1 MALEAE
7 YEVLCT
13 LGEGS
18 FGKVYK
24 AKHRET
30 GDEVAVKEIKLGAKS
45 FSDALNSMELMA
57 LKALRHPCIVRLRE
71 LIRSQR
77 DGSLFFIFEF
87 IGSDLGRLIRENPR
101 GLPEDQA
108 IELMRQVLVGIAH
121 IHQYGFF
128 HRDVKPDNILFDPVK
143 QTIRIADFGEARS
156 LRARPPFTD
165 YVGTRWYRAPECLL
179 QDCNYSS
186 PVDVW
191 AAGLVFAEILRGSP
205 IFKGSGSIDQLH
217 QYWSVLG
224 LPSLADWPDFERLSK
239 GIRFRASEQGSCGL
253 RRVLPSASPKVQA
266 AIAGILIA
274 NPKKR
279 LPARRCLETFEIFA
293 KLTPLDL
300 TPRRVDSGIE
310 SNAET
315 SRVEDDLSAV
325 VDGAD
330 SAASSPSRRQ
340 GFGIGGSTPVSCA
353 QLDEDLDLDAELDEI
368 LAESPARPS
377 GMRPTANNPNQA
389 SITSLLGSFSF
400 APGSRATSRLSQAG
414 TTSRSSSKP
423 LPNVNLTGSPHLSPL
438 LMSPSPFDP
447 SSPSGNIEALLASM
461 EADLNTNHGSRR
473 RPDRSASPDVLRD
486 STLASMPDLADFP
499 G

>member
-1 MALEAE
+1 MALEE
-7 YEVLCT
+7 DYEVLCT

-24 AKHRET
+24 ARHRQT
-30 GDEVAVKEIKLGAKS
+30 ADEVAVKEIKLGAKS
-45 FSDALNSMELMA
+45 FSDALNSMELKA

-87 IGSDLGRLIRENPR
+87 LGSDLGRLIRENPR

-108 IELMRQVLVGIAH
+108 TELMRQVLVGIAH

-128 HRDVKPDNILFDPVK
+128 HRDVKPDNILFDPIQ

-191 AAGLVFAEILRGSP
+191 AAGLVFAELLHGSP

-239 GIRFRASEQGSCGL
+239 GIRFRASEQGSYGL
-253 RRVLPSASPKVQA
+253 RRVLPNASPKVQA
-266 AIAGILIA
+266 AISGILIA

-293 KLTPLDL
+293 KLPPLDL
-300 TPRRVDSGIE
+300 QRANTSFVDSGADTSRVE
-310 SNAET
+310 S

-325 VDGAD
+325 VEGDVD
-330 SAASSPSRRQ
+330 SPSPSRHQ
-340 GFGIGGSTPVSCA
+340 GLGISGAAPVSCA
-353 QLDEDLDLDAELDEI
+353 QLDHQDLDLDAELDEI

-377 GMRPTANNPNQA
+377 GMRPAATNPNQA

-400 APGSRATSRLSQAG
+400 APGSRAQSRLSQDP
-414 TTSRSSSKP
+414 TESRSSSKP
-423 LPNVNLTGSPHLSPL
+423 LVNATGSPY
-438 LMSPSPFDP
+438 LMSPSPIFDP

-461 EADLNTNHGSRR
+461 EADLNTNHGSQR
-473 RPDRSASPDVLRD
+473 RPDRSPSPDI
-486 STLASMPDLADFP
+486 SQTLASMPELGFP